1 MQDSSYDDLK
11 RKFYKHP
18 KGNSL
23 PPSSLRV
30 LEKAQTQLQMLVEEA
45 KSCMELLE
53 QIAFKPNPLTQAD
66 YIQLMINSEKSEKGR
81 MGRASNPS

>member
-1 MQDSSYDDLK
+1 MTSRGNST
-11 RKFYKHP
+11 KHP

-23 PPSSLRV
+23 PPSSLRA

-45 KSCMELLE
+45 RSCIELLE
-53 QIAFKPNPLTQAD
+53 QIALKLSPLIQAD